1 MEYTDSIKLLRE
13 CDAGS
18 KMAVSAIDEV
28 REHVKSSDL
37 LNLLIESRK
46 HHEKLGNDL
55 HAMLNEQG
63 MEEKDPSMIAK
74 GMSWMKTN
82 VKIGMDSS
90 DETIADLIVDGC
102 DMGIKSLFKYKNQY
116 HGADHFAND
125 ICNRLISIEKELR
138 EKLYQY
144 L

>member
-46 HHEKLGNDL
+46 HNEKLGNDL

-63 MEEKDPSMIAK
+63 TEEKEPSMIAK

-116 HGADHFAND
+116 HGADHSAND